1 MFKKDVF
8 IVLLFCIFSLAIFIA
23 PSSHLWA
30 QEPSQDTLSVTSHTI
45 QIDGKP
51 LSYTATAGTL
61 QLKDENNKALANIF
75 FIAYTK
81 NGVADES
88 RRPLLFSFNGGP
100 GSSSVWLH
108 LGLLGPR
115 RVFYDDEGIAF
126 QPPYRLVDNEYSIL
140 DAADVVFIDPVGT
153 GYSRMAPGE
162 DPNKYH
168 GTMEDIESVGEFI
181 RLYVTRFKRWESP
194 KFIIGESY
202 GTTRGAGLAGY
213 LQRQNSYGKNN
224 HMYLNGVILVSGR
237 SIVDPPG
244 SGDLATS
251 LKIGDYTPPAWFHKK
266 LPSDLLSKTLTEV
279 LEETEKFAIEEYLP
293 ALIKGGRLTQD
304 EKRAMAQK
312 LSRYTGLSAD
322 FIMKSNLRIQTNDF
336 RTELLRDKGLTLAG
350 YDSRYTGIDPITA
363 TVWELGAAQANWLG
377 PMSATVNHYLRAE
390 LKYET
395 DLKYHVIETLPWRR
409 EPSVNVGEMLRQAMI
424 QNDYLKVF
432 IAKGYYD
439 SGILTAKYCY
449 DQLLPVQL
457 KERVKLVYYE
467 AGHMMYVR
475 KICLIQMK
483 KDLAE
488 FIRSAVPE

>member
-1 MFKKDVF
+1 MKKKV
-8 IVLLFCIFSLAIFIA
+8 IWILLFFVSSIVYSIST
-23 PSSHLWA
+23 PSHLVA
-30 QEPSQDTLSVTSHTI
+30 QEPSHEALSITKHSI

-51 LSYTATAGTL
+51 LNYTATAGTI
-61 QLKDENNKALANIF
+61 QLKEDSGKLLANIF

-81 NGVADES
+81 DGVTDIS

-108 LGLLGPR
+108 LGALGPR
-115 RVFYDDEGIAF
+115 RVLYDDEGIAF

-181 RLYVTRFKRWESP
+181 RLYITRFKRWESP

-237 SIVDPPG
+237 SIVDAPAG
-244 SGDLATS
+244 GDLATC

-266 LPSDLLSKTLTEV
+266 LPADLLNKPLPEV
-279 LEETEKFAIEEYLP
+279 LEETEKFATGEYLS
-293 ALIKGGRLTQD
+293 ALIKGSSLTEE
-304 EKRAMAQK
+304 EKKAIAQK

-322 FIMKSNLRIQTNDF
+322 FILKSNLRIHQNDF
-336 RTELLRDKGLTLAG
+336 RIELLRDKGLTIAG

-363 TVWELGAAQANWLG
+363 TVWEIGAAQANWLG
-377 PMSATVNHYLRAE
+377 PMSSTVNHYLRAE

-395 DLKYHVIETLPWRR
+395 DLKYHVIESLPWRR
-409 EPSVNVGEMLRQAMI
+409 DPSVNVGEMLRQAMI
-424 QNDYLKVF
+424 QNSYLKVF

-439 SGILTAKYCY
+439 SGILPAKYCY

-475 KICLIQMK
+475 KMCLVQMK

-488 FIRSAVPE
+488 FIRSAIPD